1 MDDTNPS
8 KEDNEFVE
16 AIQEDIHWLGFDWG
30 DRFFFGSDYF
40 EKDYEYAVELIKK
53 VLLSHIDN
61 IIKIS
66 LWLYLQP
73 YAKRKE
79 SSL

>member
-1 MDDTNPS
+1 MHRLRHGREIRRHLQPDDTNPS

-40 EKDYEYAVELIKK
+40 EKDY
-53 VLLSHIDN
+53 
-61 IIKIS
+61 
-66 LWLYLQP
+66 
-73 YAKRKE
+73 
-79 SSL
+79 